1 MSNPPGWVYRTKHT
15 DVVGKNDV
23 GSVIGGAQIMAGV
36 QAGVVGAAAINSQ
49 PSKMG
54 AISQPA
60 TWATIW
66 FIVATLYLLGVYYG
80 ALKLHGKG

>member
-15 DVVGKNDV
+15 DTVGKNDLGDV
-23 GSVIGGAQIMAGV
+23 EKMPGV

-49 PSKMG
+49 PSKMS

-60 TWATIW
+60 AWATIW
-66 FIVATLYLLGVYYG
+66 FIIATLYLLGIYYG
-80 ALKLHGKG
+80 MIRLHSK

>member
-1 MSNPPGWVYRTKHT
+1 MSNPPGWVSRTKHT
-15 DVVGKNDV
+15 SVVGKNDV
-23 GSVIGGAQIMAGV
+23 GDVKIMAGV

-54 AISQPA
+54 AISAPA

-66 FIVATLYLLGVYYG
+66 FVVATLYLLGVYYG